1 MEIHNVV
8 KQKKITVFLNP
19 NSFSIRFSGDGVK
32 EGQLMQIYNVTG
44 ELLKTISV
52 KGQIIKI
59 EDLHNGLHF
68 LRVGASAVPF
78 IKN

>member
-1 MEIHNVV
+1 
-8 KQKKITVFLNP
+8 
-19 NSFSIRFSGDGVK
+19 
-32 EGQLMQIYNVTG
+32 MQIYNVTG

-59 EDLHNGLHF
+59 EDLRNGLHF

>member
-1 MEIHNVV
+1 
-8 KQKKITVFLNP
+8 
-19 NSFSIRFSGDGVK
+19 
-32 EGQLMQIYNVTG
+32 MQIYNVTG

-52 KGQIIKI
+52 KGQTIKI